1 MGMTVDGE
9 RFITEMLRAMRA
21 EMSEMRGELVNVALR
36 QTALEQRMMGMD
48 THLIALQHGLD
59 GVISAVRRIKGRLE
73 LVEE

>member
-1 MGMTVDGE
+1 MTVDGE